1 MNTKKAKIV
10 PGTLVQHKKTGE
22 LAFVEHTYA
31 QAFGGRSKAL
41 SLLWLD
47 DNGEIECSSAWSYPS
62 QFNIL
67 ESDIEANLKKIVKYN
82 QEEGEGAPIFMNP
95 KLAAKLGYTSIH
107 TYESA
112 RADKK
117 KGDIKL
123 SV

>member
-1 MNTKKAKIV
+1 MNKKQKIV

-67 ESDIEANLKKIVKYN
+67 ESDVEANLKKIATFLVLFVPFINLLSSQFLIYILIKKN
-82 QEEGEGAPIFMNP
+82 PI
-95 KLAAKLGYTSIH
+95 
-107 TYESA
+107 
-112 RADKK
+112 
-117 KGDIKL
+117 
-123 SV
+123 

>member
-1 MNTKKAKIV
+1 MAKKNFV

-47 DNGEIECSSAWSYPS
+47 DNGEIECSSAWFYPS

-67 ESDIEANLKKIVKYN
+67 ESDVEANLKKIVAYN
-82 QEEGEGAPIFMNP
+82 QEEGEGAPICMNP
-95 KLAAKLGYTSIH
+95 TLASKLGYTSIH

-112 RADKK
+112 RANRK
-117 KGDIKL
+117 KGDIEI
-123 SV
+123 